1 MERKMNIELVSE
13 QEYQACNSVAS
24 RRCRQR
30 KIWHNIKNLLKS
42 CFDIQSHNRLLNR
55 DGSLININRLR
66 QNINDEQQ
74 SYKNR
79 HITWP
84 YLLNIYSPSMTSS
97 DKKIYQNRAII
108 RYNRLKRTWQE
119 RVSQSDP
126 FYVTLADTILKDVY
140 RTDGHIKFFQK
151 KKQILFNIMMT
162 YSVYH
167 PNPGYSQG
175 MTDMLT
181 PIVYVFIDESI
192 SYFAFC
198 SLMNRYMSSLFD
210 RDQIEINRRI
220 RLFNLILRSIDDELW
235 NKISFNE
242 ENYLYVYRWL
252 LLDCKREFYQFDH
265 VLRVLE
271 LVWINS
277 ISPFVISQSITNYR
291 SLFTIFVCISILQED
306 RQIIFSCLNEEDLHK
321 YFFSSSSSSRSHRST
336 KRILQ
341 RAQINYSNY
350 ILSQK

>member
-1 MERKMNIELVSE
+1 MNIELVSE
-13 QEYQACNSVAS
+13 
-24 RRCRQR
+24 RQYKAVNNITDSYHRHR
-30 KIWHNIKNLLKS
+30 KIWQNIKNLLKS
-42 CFDIQSHNRLLNR
+42 CFHTQTNNRLLNR
-55 DGSLININRLR
+55 DGTLIDINHLR
-66 QNINDEQQ
+66 QNINDEKQ
-74 SYKNR
+74 SSRKR

-84 YLLNIYSPSMTSS
+84 YLLNIYSPSMTNS
-97 DKKIYQNRAII
+97 DKKIYQNQSKI
-108 RYNRLKRTWQE
+108 RYNKLKQKWQE
-119 RVSQSDP
+119 RVSQRDP
-126 FYVTLADTILKDVY
+126 FYITLADKILKDVC
-140 RTDGHIKFFQK
+140 RTDRHIKFFKK

-162 YSVYH
+162 YSVYY

-181 PIVYVFIDESI
+181 PIVYVFKDESI

-198 SLMNRYMSSLFD
+198 SLMNRYMNSLFD
-210 RDQIEINRRI
+210 HDQIEINYRI
-220 RLFNLILRSIDDELW
+220 RLFNLILHLIDEQLW
-235 NKISFNE
+235 AKINSNE
-242 ENYLYVYRWL
+242 ENSLYVYRWL
-252 LLDCKREFYQFDH
+252 LLDCKREFYQFNH

-277 ISPFVISQSITNYR
+277 ISNICISSSIINNR

-306 RQIIFSCLNEEDLHK
+306 RQLIFSYTNEEDLHK
-321 YFFSSSSSSRSHRST
+321 YFFSSSSSSSRSHRST

>member
-1 MERKMNIELVSE
+1 MNIELVPE
-13 QEYQACNSVAS
+13 RQYQAFNSVAG
-24 RRCRQR
+24 RHHHHQP
-30 KIWHNIKNLLKS
+30 IWQNIKNLLKS
-42 CFDIQSHNRLLNR
+42 CFGTQSDSRLLNR
-55 DGSLININRLR
+55 DGSLIDINRLR
-66 QNINDEQQ
+66 QNINDKQQ
-74 SYKNR
+74 SYKKR

-84 YLLNIYSPSMTSS
+84 YLLNIYSPSMTNS
-97 DKKIYQNRAII
+97 DKKIYQNRARI

-119 RVSQSDP
+119 RVSQGDS
-126 FYVTLADTILKDVY
+126 FYVTLADTILKDVR
-140 RTDGHIKFFQK
+140 RTDRHIKFFKK

-181 PIVYVFIDESI
+181 PIVYVFIDESM

-210 RDQIEINRRI
+210 QDQIEINRRI
-220 RLFNLILRSIDDELW
+220 RLFNLILHSIDNELW
-235 NKISFNE
+235 NKINVNE

-252 LLDCKREFYQFDH
+252 LLDCKREFYRFNH

-291 SLFTIFVCISILQED
+291 SLFTIFICISILQED
-306 RQIIFSCLNEEDLHK
+306 RQIIFSYSNDEDLHK

-341 RAQINYSNY
+341 QAQINYSNY

>member
-13 QEYQACNSVAS
+13 QEYQASNSVAS

-140 RTDGHIKFFQK
+140 RTDGHIKFFQ
-151 KKQILFNIMMT
+151 
-162 YSVYH
+162 
-167 PNPGYSQG
+167 
-175 MTDMLT
+175 
-181 PIVYVFIDESI
+181 
-192 SYFAFC
+192 
-198 SLMNRYMSSLFD
+198 
-210 RDQIEINRRI
+210 
-220 RLFNLILRSIDDELW
+220 
-235 NKISFNE
+235 
-242 ENYLYVYRWL
+242 
-252 LLDCKREFYQFDH
+252 
-265 VLRVLE
+265 
-271 LVWINS
+271 
-277 ISPFVISQSITNYR
+277 
-291 SLFTIFVCISILQED
+291 
-306 RQIIFSCLNEEDLHK
+306 
-321 YFFSSSSSSRSHRST
+321 
-336 KRILQ
+336 
-341 RAQINYSNY
+341 
-350 ILSQK
+350 